1 MAYKILK
8 VPQDQTEMAEL
19 GLKIVMAAEAMG
31 AHLDNKGFLQAWW
44 SNTKVLAEVDEKD
57 SIIALA
63 FLVTGR
69 RWFENYDTATL
80 VLLIGENPDGMM
92 TYVKNVATASGAH
105 TLMYDTGG
113 RFKADPNTDV
123 LYIHEIKL

>member
-1 MAYKILK
+1 MAYVILK
-8 VPQDQTEMAEL
+8 VPHDQNEMAEL

-31 AHLDNKGFLQAWW
+31 SQLDHKGFLQAWW
-44 SNTKVLAEVDEKD
+44 SNTKVLAELDAQD
-57 SIIALA
+57 NIIALA

-69 RWFENYDTATL
+69 RWFENFDTATL
-80 VLLIGENPDGMM
+80 LSLLGDNPDGMM
-92 TYVKNVATASGAH
+92 AFVKNVATASGAH
-105 TLMYDTGG
+105 TLIYDTGS